1 MWPLMDDGR
10 WGRRQNV
17 ESRRVGEWDEVS
29 ARVSRGWGRWDE
41 VADVSDIRL
50 YWDHRLFR

>member
-1 MWPLMDDGR
+1 MDDGR